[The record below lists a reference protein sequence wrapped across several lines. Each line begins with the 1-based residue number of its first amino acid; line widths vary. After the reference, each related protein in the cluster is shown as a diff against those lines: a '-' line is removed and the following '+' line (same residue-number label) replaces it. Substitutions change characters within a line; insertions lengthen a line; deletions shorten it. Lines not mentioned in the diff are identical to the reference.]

1 MLFLSQRKDSSARRR
16 GFTLIELLVVVAIIG
31 MLASVVLASLTS
43 ARAKAKDARR
53 AADLRQ
59 IQNALELYATD
70 NGSYPN
76 PGWAWRSQCAAWGG
90 HTASN
95 VIPGLVPQYLP
106 SFPADPEM
114 DTAGNTCCYL
124 YISNGTDYKLLDHNC
139 PTLNYQSAKTLID
152 PARDSGG
159 NACLVDGVGIWSW
172 AVFTSGG
179 CGW

>member
-1 MLFLSQRKDSSARRR
+1 
-16 GFTLIELLVVVAIIG
+16 
-31 MLASVVLASLTS
+31 
-43 ARAKAKDARR
+43 
-53 AADLRQ
+53 
-59 IQNALELYATD
+59 
-70 NGSYPN
+70 
-76 PGWAWRSQCAAWGG
+76 
-90 HTASN
+90 
-95 VIPGLVPQYLP
+95 
-106 SFPADPEM
+106 M

-152 PARDSGG
+152 PTRDSGG